1 MSAASRTFAGP
12 VAAPSNPRPRTQVL
26 SAPAP
31 APAPMQ
37 VQVCPSRE
45 EIAAMFALLKQEAR
59 GGPKPTRPP
68 RAGHHWASVNG
79 VWIERR
85 NPGTVPANE
94 RKPTPKSGWI
104 DRKDGTKF
112 LRKQRKQRK

>member
-1 MSAASRTFAGP
+1 MSAASRTFAEP
-12 VAAPSNPRPRTQVL
+12 AATPSNPPPRTQVL

-31 APAPMQ
+31 MQ
-37 VQVCPSRE
+37 VQVRPSRE
-45 EIAAMFALLKQEAR
+45 EIAAMFAKLKQDAR

-68 RAGHHWASVNG
+68 RAGHHWASVYG
-79 VWIERR
+79 KWIERR

-104 DRKDGTKF
+104 RRRDGT
-112 LRKQRKQRK
+112 LVPRKQRK

>member
-1 MSAASRTFAGP
+1 
-12 VAAPSNPRPRTQVL
+12 
-26 SAPAP
+26 
-31 APAPMQ
+31 
-37 VQVCPSRE
+37 
-45 EIAAMFALLKQEAR
+45 
-59 GGPKPTRPP
+59 
-68 RAGHHWASVNG
+68 

-112 LRKQRKQRK
+112 QRKQRKQRK